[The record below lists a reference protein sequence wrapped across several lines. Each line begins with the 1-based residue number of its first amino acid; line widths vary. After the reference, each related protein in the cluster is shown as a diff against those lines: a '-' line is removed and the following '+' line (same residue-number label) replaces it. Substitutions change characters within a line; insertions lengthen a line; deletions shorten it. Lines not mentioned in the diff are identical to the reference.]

1 MKKIN
6 PNNVNFSS
14 ITDAESAVLK
24 KRIFNTVHKKKT
36 KNRTVWYQV
45 LAAACF
51 IGCIGVVFYFQNNTS
66 EIPSITDYVNSSN
79 SFGDTS
85 TENEVVL
92 SLGKGNKLKIKEDVA
107 DINYSNTGENVTI
120 GPGQTVHQDIEE
132 NEKAVFNTLWVPYG
146 KRSTLTLSDG
156 SKVWLN
162 SGSKLI
168 YPIAF
173 ENDKR
178 EVYIEGEAIFEVT
191 HNKKKPFYVISDNQV
206 VEVLGTV
213 FGVTSYP
220 DENATNTILK
230 SGSVQISFQ
239 NISATSTRADKM
251 KISPGTKASYNK
263 DTKSIVSEKVNV
275 DNYFSW
281 KEGFLIFKNNE
292 LDFIMKRISRFYNVE
307 ITIENEALATETFSG
322 YLDLN
327 EDILTVINSI
337 KESTTMEYEQTEN
350 GILIYKTI

>member
-1 MKKIN
+1 MERIN
-6 PNNVNFSS
+6 PNNINFSS
-14 ITDAESAVLK
+14 ITDEESAVLK

-36 KNRTVWYQV
+36 NNRKVWFQAF
-45 LAAACF
+45 AAACF
-51 IGCIGVVFYFQNNTS
+51 IGCLGLAFNYQYNVNETS
-66 EIPSITDYVNSSN
+66 SITDYVNSTN
-79 SFGDTS
+79 SLGEKPAED
-85 TENEVVL
+85 EVLL
-92 SLGKGNKLKIKEDVA
+92 SLGKGNTLKINEDVA

-120 GPGQTVHQDIEE
+120 GSNQTVHQNIEK
-132 NEKAVFNTLWVPYG
+132 NQKVVFNTLWVPYG

-178 EVYIEGEAIFEVT
+178 EVFIEGEAIFEVT
-191 HNKKKPFYVISDNQV
+191 HNKEKPFYVISENQV

-220 DENATNTILK
+220 DENSTNTILK
-230 SGSVQISFQ
+230 SGSVQISYQ
-239 NISATSTRADKM
+239 NISATSSHADKM
-251 KISPGTKASYNK
+251 KISPGTKASYDK
-263 DTKSIVSEKVNV
+263 DSKSIISEKVNV

-281 KEGFLIFKNNE
+281 KEGFFVFKNNE
-292 LDFIMKRISRFYNVE
+292 LEFIMKRISRFYNVD
-307 ITIENEALATETFSG
+307 IIIANEVLATESFSG

-327 EDILTVINSI
+327 EDIITVINSI
-337 KESTTMEYEQTEN
+337 KESTTMEYVQTEN
-350 GILIYKTI
+350 GILIN